1 MLVRRLNSPCRPVP
15 CPPSPRP
22 VNFLDLKIF
31 HPLGEGSFGRVYLA
45 SYYETLVAIKILVS
59 FDEKELEAQAAANL
73 LSLSSP
79 ILAALNKEASL
90 LASLR

>member
-1 MLVRRLNSPCRPVP
+1 MQVRLASRVSVAPWPLL
-15 CPPSPRP
+15 CPAS
-22 VNFLDLKIF
+22 VNFFDLKIIQ
-31 HPLGEGSFGRVYLA
+31 PLGEGSFGRVYLA
-45 SYYETLVAIKILVS
+45 RYFETLVAAKVLLS
-59 FDEKELEAQAAANL
+59 CGERELEAQAAANL